1 MKILIDANRC
11 TGHGRCYSL
20 TPGLFDADDEGYGTV
35 LADQVESG
43 SPLAEGA
50 ERAIRNCPESAIRLE
65 EA

>member
-1 MKILIDANRC
+1 VKILIDANRC